1 MDKLKRCDLINQLLE
16 IISKQ
21 DRGFFRTG
29 DNLAKFEVRN
39 NRVYF
44 IDDYTKDPICAYH
57 GLNRRHRGFSHG
69 GTLWAL
75 VNDFREW
82 IVTGKY
88 SDGVNG
94 YGGLYA
100 TCWGVSIK
108 SKENIIN
115 KAKEIGYLPQDS
127 SSYKDFC
134 KRLLENDCGWQL
146 GCNQDEVKKE
156 LGIA

>member
-1 MDKLKRCDLINQLLE
+1 MSKEERCKLVNQLLE
-16 IISKQ
+16 VISKQ
-21 DRGFFRTG
+21 DRGFFETKG
-29 DNLAKFEVRN
+29 NLAKFEIRN

-44 IDDYTKDPICAYH
+44 VDDYTKQAICAYH
-57 GLNRRHRGFSHG
+57 ELNRRHRGFSHG

-88 SDGVNG
+88 SDGSNG

-108 SKENIIN
+108 SKENIIE
-115 KAKEIGYLPQDS
+115 KAKKVGYLPQDAI
-127 SSYKDFC
+127 SYKEFC
-134 KRLLENDCGWQL
+134 KRLVEQGCEWQL
-146 GCNQDEVKKE
+146 GYSKDEIKKE

>member
-1 MDKLKRCDLINQLLE
+1 MDKQKRCELINQLLE
-16 IISKQ
+16 TISEQ
-21 DRGFFRTG
+21 DRGFFKTKG
-29 DNLAKFEVRN
+29 NLAKFEIRN

-44 IDDYTKDPICAYH
+44 IDDYTKKSICAYNE
-57 GLNRRHRGFSHG
+57 LNRRHRGFSHG

-88 SDGVNG
+88 SDGENG

-100 TCWGVSIK
+100 TCWGVSVK
-108 SKENIIN
+108 SKENIID
-115 KAKEIGYLPQDS
+115 KAKAIGYLPPDAI
-127 SSYKDFC
+127 SYKELC

-146 GCNQDEVKKE
+146 GCNQEEIKKE
-156 LGIA
+156 LGVA